1 MRHIHGPGYPR
12 VIGGGYIAGYPAIGP
27 GTGVYGAVPMA
38 PPLLADA
45 ASHAA
50 QMAVHAMH
58 GGAAVVSP
66 PWRPMVAPG
75 TPPVGEGHVALPL
88 NAETFGGQW
97 GNTAGSPA
105 GAASGT
111 QIIFSGRPQ
120 KPFKPARLLVRGTKS
135 GATAIGTLIGQI
147 FVGTDLQQ
155 GELGNLDLESIG
167 AATAF
172 DTWISFKQ
180 AEPGVWI
187 RAQCQLTAYPT
198 GTDFETYVINVLGHY
213 LH

>member
-1 MRHIHGPGYPR
+1 MRMHGPGYPR
-12 VIGGGYIAGYPAIGP
+12 VVGGYVAGYPSIGP
-27 GTGVYGAVPMA
+27 GTGIYGAVPMA
-38 PPLLADA
+38 PPLMHPAELAA
-45 ASHAA
+45 AAGHLAI
-50 QMAVHAMH
+50 HPMH
-58 GGAAVVSP
+58 GGPAIVSP

-88 NAETFGGQW
+88 SAETFNGTW
-97 GNTAGSPA
+97 GAGATPA
-105 GAASGT
+105 GAPTGT
-111 QIIFSGRPQ
+111 QITFSGRPQ
-120 KPFKPARLLVRGTKS
+120 KPFKPARMIVRGTKS
-135 GATAIGTLIGQI
+135 GATAIGTLIGQV

-187 RAQCQLTAYPT
+187 RAQCTLTAFPT

>member
-1 MRHIHGPGYPR
+1 MRMHGAGYPR
-12 VIGGGYIAGYPAIGP
+12 VVGYVAGYPSIGP
-27 GTGVYGAVPMA
+27 GTGIYGAVPGVPMA
-38 PPLLADA
+38 PPLMPQPADA
-45 ASHAA
+45 SGA
-50 QMAVHAMH
+50 MAIHPLH
-58 GGAAVVSP
+58 GGPVITSP

-88 NAETFGGQW
+88 NAETFSGTW
-97 GNTAGSPA
+97 GPGATPA

-187 RAQCQLTAYPT
+187 RAQCQLTAYPS